1 MFLFVLFFQRSALR
15 KEKGIDP
22 AHAGVFLSNPP
33 CLTRALTLCSS
44 YFWLLNGTG
53 CVINLFWAGL
63 NMHAVD
69 VFTLNGIERDHVAS
83 LTVR

>member
-1 MFLFVLFFQRSALR
+1 
-15 KEKGIDP
+15 
-22 AHAGVFLSNPP
+22 
-33 CLTRALTLCSS
+33 
-44 YFWLLNGTG
+44 LNGTG

-83 LTVR
+83 LTVRLFIYSFPFSCAKIALSEALPTL